1 MNENKEIA
9 KRLQESEAEL
19 KQAEISLKRK
29 EEEKRKELDV
39 LKEHFQKKLDEKKGD
54 SNSLAELERQK
65 VQWQQEK
72 HFLQEQLSF
81 FQKQIEENKVM
92 HEALMAAINQ
102 KSQNKEQDDKQIIQ
116 INKSLSETIAQVEAR
131 N

>member
-1 MNENKEIA
+1 
-9 KRLQESEAEL
+9 
-19 KQAEISLKRK
+19 
-29 EEEKRKELDV
+29 
-39 LKEHFQKKLDEKKGD
+39 
-54 SNSLAELERQK
+54 
-65 VQWQQEK
+65 
-72 HFLQEQLSF
+72 
-81 FQKQIEENKVM
+81 M